1 VTEGA
6 AQGQAGV
13 AYSTAPDAFIS
24 YASDDAAVAT
34 ALVEALEQHQIAC
47 WIAPR
52 DVKPGALYA
61 DAIVRAIGAARVFV
75 LVLSKNSIASS
86 HVGKEIE
93 RASSKKRPIIAVRID
108 TAPLTPALEYF
119 LSESQWVDAPH
130 GNFAAAYARLIGAIR
145 EPAAA
150 PGRPAGRA
158 SAQSPIFRRRRVA
171 LTAGIGVLVLVL
183 AALIA
188 DRLWIARRGTAERA
202 TVPAESIV
210 ADKSVAVLPFTDLS
224 EKKDQEY
231 FADGIAEE
239 VLDRLARVPGL
250 RVIGRVSSF
259 QFKGK
264 GADSAAIGTALKV
277 SYLLEGGVRRDAG
290 RVSVT
295 AQLVEAQS
303 GSQRWSGH
311 FDADVTDVLQVQD
324 TIATEISRALQI
336 AVQADATY
344 RSAVTSAPAL
354 DAYLRGL
361 QAADRATQESTAA
374 AAADYEQALTI
385 DPTFAP
391 AAIELARNYAFIG
404 SEGWM
409 PPRIASEKAR
419 EAALLAERLD
429 PKSPVPH
436 ATLAVI
442 HIVYDWDWPGAER
455 ELQQAS
461 ALGPRT
467 SESLNIAQLLAA
479 ARGEWDLARQLAV
492 EAAAL
497 DPLNPDVP
505 MLLGWTVYMRT
516 GQYAEAEQSVR
527 RGLQIAPEW
536 GTGRYMLGES
546 LLLQG
551 HPEQALAAFKSEMLD
566 DGQLEGSAMAQFAL
580 GHKKE
585 SDAFLAKAITHNGT
599 SWAMG
604 IAHVYA
610 FRGEKNRAFEWL
622 DRAYDTKDEDM
633 YLVKDDPLLKNL
645 AADPRY
651 QALLKKMNLLD

>member
-1 VTEGA
+1 LEEGA
-6 AQGQAGV
+6 GLDRATGAASAV
-13 AYSTAPDAFIS
+13 PEVFIS
-24 YASDDAAVAT
+24 YASEDSAVAT
-34 ALVEALEQHQIAC
+34 TLVEELERHEISC

-61 DAIVRAIGAARVFV
+61 DAIVRAISAARIFI

-93 RASSKKRPIIAVRID
+93 RASSKRRPIIAVRID
-108 TAPLTPALEYF
+108 TEQLTPALEYF
-119 LSESQWVDAPH
+119 LGESQWVDVSH
-130 GNFAAAYARLIGAIR
+130 GNLEAAYARLIGAIR

-150 PGRPAGRA
+150 PRGPVGSA
-158 SAQSPIFRRRRVA
+158 SAQSPRLRGRRFA
-171 LTAGIGVLVLVL
+171 LAAGIGVLVLGL
-183 AALIA
+183 AALIS
-188 DRLWIARRGTAERA
+188 DRLWLARRGTAERA
-202 TVPAESIV
+202 TVPAEKKV
-210 ADKSVAVLPFTDLS
+210 ADKSVAVLPFVDLS

-277 SYLLEGGVRRDAG
+277 GYLLEGGVRREAG
-290 RVSVT
+290 RISVT
-295 AQLVEAQS
+295 ARLVEAQS

-311 FDADVTDVLQVQD
+311 FDADVTDVLRVQD
-324 TIATEISRALQI
+324 TIAAEISRALQI
-336 AVQADATY
+336 AVQADATS

-361 QAADRATQESTAA
+361 QAADRSTQESTEAA
-374 AAADYEQALTI
+374 VADYEQALTI

-391 AAIELARNYAFIG
+391 AAIELARNYAFIA

-409 PPRIASEKAR
+409 PPRIANEKAR

-436 ATLAVI
+436 TTLAVI

-455 ELQQAS
+455 ELQLAF

-467 SESLNIAQLLAA
+467 SEFLNTAQLLAA
-479 ARGEWDLARQLAV
+479 ARGEWALARQLDV

-505 MLLGWTVYMRT
+505 MFLGWTVHMRT
-516 GQYAEAEQSVR
+516 GQYIEAEQSIR
-527 RGLQIAPEW
+527 SGLQIAPEW
-536 GTGRYMLGES
+536 GTGRYMLGEA

-551 HPEQALAAFKSEMLD
+551 HPDQALGAFQKETMD
-566 DGQLEGSAMAQFAL
+566 DGQLEGSAMAQYAL

-610 FRGEKNRAFEWL
+610 FRGEKDRALEWL
-622 DRAYDTKDEDM
+622 ERAYDTKDEDM

-651 QALLKKMNLLD
+651 KAILKKMNLPE